1 MLSAYKAY
9 FFGMAKVASPFAMS
23 CVLSAVGL
31 FALIINACVV
41 VKFGRRRL
49 LTMNGL
55 VICGFLQLIIAV
67 VYQTQGSTI
76 KAGKILVA
84 LSCLYMMSYNV
95 SYIPRLHTRR
105 PTDTNPTA
113 PRLLLPLTPG

>member
-1 MLSAYKAY
+1 
-9 FFGMAKVASPFAMS
+9 MAKVASPFAMS

-55 VICGFLQLIIAV
+55 VICGILQLIIAV

-76 KAGKILVA
+76 KAGKVLVA

-95 SYIPRLHTRR
+95 SINPKTKLVVTR
-105 PTDTNPTA
+105 DNLLTNPR
-113 PRLLLPLTPG
+113 PSLLLTPG

>member
-1 MLSAYKAY
+1 
-9 FFGMAKVASPFAMS
+9 MAKVSDPFAMS

-31 FALIINACVV
+31 LALIINACIV
-41 VKFGRRRL
+41 VKFGRRRV

-67 VYQTQGSTI
+67 VYDKKPGQIVT
-76 KAGKILVA
+76 GKVLVA

-95 SYIPRLHTRR
+95 RSLPFHPRS
-105 PTDTNPTA
+105 P
-113 PRLLLPLTPG
+113 PRILTPFRPSRV